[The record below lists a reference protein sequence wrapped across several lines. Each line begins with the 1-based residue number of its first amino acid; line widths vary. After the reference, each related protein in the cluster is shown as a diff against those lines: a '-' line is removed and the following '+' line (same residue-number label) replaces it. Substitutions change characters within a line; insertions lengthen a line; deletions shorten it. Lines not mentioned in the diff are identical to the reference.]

1 MTTIIKLGPQ
11 GEEKIR
17 YTGEIVE
24 RVDKH
29 VVISASW
36 TMGMKDLGY
45 ARFEPGDRF
54 VEYYYEDR
62 WFNIFEIA
70 SSGDIRKGW
79 YCNITEPAQIYDERI
94 EQIDLF
100 LDVWVKPTGETLIL
114 DEDEFEA
121 ATTMSEDQKVGAQKG
136 LQNLLQWV
144 QERQKP
150 FDTISNRSTSPMQ

>member
-1 MTTIIKLGPQ
+1 MITIVKLGPQ

-24 RVDKH
+24 RSGKQ
-29 VVISASW
+29 VVISARW
-36 TMGMKDLGY
+36 TMGVKELGY
-45 ARFEPGDRF
+45 TRFEPGDHF
-54 VEYYYEDR
+54 TEYYYADR

-70 SSGDIRKGW
+70 NAAGIRKGW
-79 YCNITEPAQIYDERI
+79 YCNITEPAQILDQQI

-100 LDVWVKPTGETLIL
+100 LDLWVTPTGETLVL

-121 ATTMSEDQKVGAQKG
+121 ATTMSEEQRKGAEKG
-136 LQNLLQWV
+136 LQTLLEWV

-150 FDTISNRSTSPMQ
+150 FDSIVVKA